1 MFLKFVCILIIAT
14 SVVTS
19 EKRIDYKKMME
30 TIERPKFSI
39 TPKEADDFIAGAN
52 DILSGINFKNLF
64 LQAFIGSG
72 FDQWD
77 SNLQDN
83 TTTNANGPSTPGT
96 DLTSPMSTGASF
108 TTEKTNSTIQKTTV
122 SQTTVNTQTTNQP
135 LVVSKLCR
143 NQINATGEAISRR
156 ELWALAMVDAFGKP
170 QSNILGS
177 IGSPIMWIG
186 DYDECMS
193 IQANTERD
201 QKKYTFKGQFC
212 VASSNVNNIAVL
224 NLGVCVPN
232 SCSKTD
238 VMILLKTTVLPTV
251 YSVSCPEHDRP
262 LDTRATIVLVV
273 CSIFIALL
281 VIGTCYDVI
290 VIQWPSW
297 SKDEDDS
304 NASEID
310 ENTHLINGQ
319 AHNTPGL
326 LGKLISSFSVY
337 TNITKILS
345 TTQGAGSLTAINGIR
360 FITMTWVILGHTM
373 IFALQFGVV
382 GK

>member
-1 MFLKFVCILIIAT
+1 
-14 SVVTS
+14 
-19 EKRIDYKKMME
+19 MME

-52 DILSGINFKNLF
+52 DILS
-64 LQAFIGSG
+64 
-72 FDQWD
+72 
-77 SNLQDN
+77 DN
-83 TTTNANGPSTPGT
+83 TTTNANGPSTLAQVQPLLCPQGNPLLEQT
-96 DLTSPMSTGASF
+96 NRMIQQ
-108 TTEKTNSTIQKTTV
+108 TTIY
-122 SQTTVNTQTTNQP
+122 QTTVNTPTTNQP

-177 IGSPIMWIG
+177 LGSPIMWIG

-273 CSIFIALL
+273 CSIFIAFL

-290 VIQWPSW
+290 AIQWPSW
-297 SKDEDDS
+297 SKEEDDS
-304 NASEID
+304 KSSEID

-319 AHNTPGL
+319 TQNTQDNTSQWLPDHLNRISFGPIYNAFPAVDTFFALSYHLVGVGIILAFL
-326 LGKLISSFSVY
+326 LGSTIACGV
-337 TNITKILS
+337 LS
-345 TTQGAGSLTAINGIR
+345 AHDDLPASIFDGRNCPSKQDKWDSKRNGHYGNNQQR
-360 FITMTWVILGHTM
+360 DAYAPVKTPFDPLN
-373 IFALQFGVV
+373 
-382 GK
+382 